1 MPLTIFKIPS
11 MPASEGTDENRLL
24 PAMNKIWP
32 LMVVC
37 VESRNPVVV
46 RKCLDVVS
54 HVVQVCGGDFFSR
67 RFHVDGPHFWK
78 LLTSSPFHTKPYQK
92 DPSPLQLP
100 YRKKYH
106 LHFIRGPHIR
116 NFKPESPAFIAVL
129 KKISGLVV
137 GIACSGVTGL
147 REASIHAL
155 SGLASVDP
163 DLIWLLL
170 ADVYYSLK
178 QTDSPAPHTSEFPD
192 LSQILPPP
200 DSHKEFLYVQYG
212 GRSFGFDINLASVE
226 YVFRQLHSGV
236 FTELM

>member
-1 MPLTIFKIPS
+1 MSCKYVEETSFLAAS
-11 MPASEGTDENRLL
+11 M
-24 PAMNKIWP
+24 W
-32 LMVVC
+32 MV
-37 VESRNPVVV
+37 
-46 RKCLDVVS
+46 
-54 HVVQVCGGDFFSR
+54 
-67 RFHVDGPHFWK
+67 
-78 LLTSSPFHTKPYQK
+78 LTSGNSLPPPLSTQNPIKKILPHYNCHTEK
-92 DPSPLQLP
+92 STT
-100 YRKKYH
+100 
-106 LHFIRGPHIR
+106 FISSEDRISEISSLR
-116 NFKPESPAFIAVL
+116 VQ
-129 KKISGLVV
+129 ISGLVV